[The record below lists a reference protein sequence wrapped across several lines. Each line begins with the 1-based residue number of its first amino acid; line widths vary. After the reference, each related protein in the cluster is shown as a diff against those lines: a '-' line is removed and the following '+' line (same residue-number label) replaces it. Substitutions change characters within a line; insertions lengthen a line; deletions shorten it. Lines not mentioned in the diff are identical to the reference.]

1 MKSEYSLCNE
11 SRRWMLVDD
20 NTEILMMLSA
30 LVENF
35 TAATIECYNSP
46 QSALAA
52 FAAAPDGYELVITDF
67 EMPGMDG
74 AELCRQLRTLSPGQ
88 KVFLATGSGFL
99 SEVAAS
105 HHGFS
110 ALLNKPFPL
119 VVLQEKLAAARL
131 LNEAACAA

>member
-1 MKSEYSLCNE
+1 MKSEYSHCNE

-20 NTEILMMLSA
+20 NTEILMTLSA

-35 TAATIECYNSP
+35 TAATIECYDSP
-46 QSALAA
+46 RSALGA
-52 FAAAPDGYELVITDF
+52 FAAAPGGYDLVITDF

-74 AELCRQLRTLSPGQ
+74 AELCRQLRALSPGQ
-88 KVFLATGSGFL
+88 KVFLATGSGFF

-119 VVLQEKLAAARL
+119 LALQEKLAAAGL
-131 LNEAACAA
+131 LEETACAA